1 VDEEKEAYLNTREG
15 QVALRKKVASTMEA
29 AMKPTLKGSSS
40 GSKPAQASVLIDSA
54 STSSPG
60 RVFLVGGVQ
69 GSTGGA

>member
-1 VDEEKEAYLNTREG
+1 
-15 QVALRKKVASTMEA
+15 
-29 AMKPTLKGSSS
+29 MKPTLKGSLS

-69 GSTGGA
+69 GSTGGAQLFDLETGEALT